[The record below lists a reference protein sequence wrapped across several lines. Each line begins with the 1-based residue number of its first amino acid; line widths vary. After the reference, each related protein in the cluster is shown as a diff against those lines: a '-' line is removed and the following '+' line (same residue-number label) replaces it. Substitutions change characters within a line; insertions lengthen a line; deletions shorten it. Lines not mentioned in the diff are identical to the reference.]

1 MVKVRFWNG
10 YGFSSNGGMV
20 FDSIDAALDH
30 FIGAVK
36 SGEHYSICDINGQK
50 QFFKVFQA

>member
-10 YGFSSNGGMV
+10 YGFGSNGGMV
-20 FDSIDAALDH
+20 FDSIDKVIAYFD
-30 FIGAVK
+30 GAVNC
-36 SGEHYSICDINGQK
+36 GDHYSICDVNGQK